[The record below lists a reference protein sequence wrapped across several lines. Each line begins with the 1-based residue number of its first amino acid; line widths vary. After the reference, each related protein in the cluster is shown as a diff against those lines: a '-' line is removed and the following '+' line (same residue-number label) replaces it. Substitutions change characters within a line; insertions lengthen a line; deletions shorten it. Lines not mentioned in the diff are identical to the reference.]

1 MSRKKHSRRGTT
13 AVEMA
18 LVIPIIFGLLFAA
31 IDFSRAQNVRNTA
44 ALAAYEGAREGI
56 LPGRTASGIQQ
67 VVQANIDTLGIVDA
81 VITVTP
87 TTITPRTSEITVVVT
102 TPMDSNLYA
111 YSKFFAGK
119 TITTTCTLARE
130 SELTKQSQDA
140 TLTQ

>member
-1 MSRKKHSRRGTT
+1 M
-13 AVEMA
+13 EMA